1 LLDQLHWVSPD
12 GGHEEGQGTDGNPDL
27 LHRQRA
33 FFVAALGDGIET
45 YDNIIPHGSIHNQD
59 LIPGAYFH
67 APMSQSAVRLAP
79 ATFSSVGINPESA
92 RVGKVRVEP
101 TMNVSLGVGAVTD
114 TNEQLVEARPVE
126 EMDHLLAQLGE
137 GLLHARPIKKA

>member
-1 LLDQLHWVSPD
+1 MLHLVSLD

-59 LIPGAYFH
+59 
-67 APMSQSAVRLAP
+67 
-79 ATFSSVGINPESA
+79 
-92 RVGKVRVEP
+92 
-101 TMNVSLGVGAVTD
+101 
-114 TNEQLVEARPVE
+114 
-126 EMDHLLAQLGE
+126 
-137 GLLHARPIKKA
+137 

>member
-1 LLDQLHWVSPD
+1 MLHLVSLD

-33 FFVAALGDGIET
+33 FFVAALGDGIES
-45 YDNIIPHGSIHNQD
+45 YDNIIPQGSIHNQD

-79 ATFSSVGINPESA
+79 ATFHRLE
-92 RVGKVRVEP
+92 
-101 TMNVSLGVGAVTD
+101 
-114 TNEQLVEARPVE
+114 
-126 EMDHLLAQLGE
+126 
-137 GLLHARPIKKA
+137 